1 MKMELKPWSLDD
13 EQPLIALYERLNRD
27 YLPDNLSF
35 PGAGEGVQWWL
46 EKVLKH
52 DEKYAIFRKIVLDGE
67 LAGHISVE
75 KKADIFKKDAEL
87 EYFLDEPFW
96 SQGIMTQAVSQVCDR
111 AFSCLDILRISASV
125 FSANMASRKVL
136 EKNGFLLEGI
146 CKNAVFKKD
155 QLYDL
160 YLYGKLKKESI

>member
-1 MKMELKPWSLDD
+1 MKMELKPWVLED
-13 EQPLIALYERLNRD
+13 EQTLIALYERLNRD

-52 DEKYAIFRKIVLDGE
+52 DGKYAIFRKIVLDGE
-67 LAGHISVE
+67 IAGHISVE
-75 KKADIFKKDAEL
+75 RKADIFKRDGDL

-96 SQGIMTQAVSQVCDR
+96 SRGIMTEAVKQICES
-111 AFSCLDILRISASV
+111 AFSCLGILRISASV
-125 FSANMASRKVL
+125 FSANIASRRVL

-146 CKNAVFKKD
+146 LKKAIFKKE
-155 QLYDL
+155 QFYDL
-160 YLYGKLKKESI
+160 YLYGKLKE